1 VTRRFYKN
9 GDPGTTLST
18 GINASVTSITVA
30 NAGSFP
36 SSTPF
41 AVVVEKGTANAEICL
56 VTAVVGNVLTVTRGY
71 NSTTAVSH
79 GTGVAIVSGVI
90 ALDLDDASAH
100 VAATGDVHG
109 VTGALVGATQ
119 VQTLTNKTLTSPTIS
134 GPTVTGTLAGANE
147 TLSGTLGVTGTTTL
161 GTVNTGAVSASTVT
175 ASGAVTANGA
185 GTGLAVTNNATVGGT
200 LAVTSTVTGVVVPKS
215 FTNEAAAG
223 TATTGYVVYLSA
235 PTTAGYLAGLYRGN
249 GTIWIPLSPVSSD
262 TGAVQD
268 LLYTQSGGNIDTAAG
283 TNTWLTLGNVTVP
296 AWATNVSVDYTLNG
310 IYDTGTTGSVTAV
323 VKVGTAAGGVS
334 RRILGPGVAN
344 QRFHVPVRDRV
355 TGLSSGSQ
363 SVTINT
369 TQSAGTYRFDTTAF
383 ATATFTFLP

>member
-1 VTRRFYKN
+1 MTRRFYKN
-9 GDPGTTLST
+9 GDPGTTLTT
-18 GINASVTSITVA
+18 GIDASVTSITVS

-41 AVVVEKGTANAEICL
+41 AVVIEKGTANFEICL

-71 NSTTAVSH
+71 NSSTAVSH
-79 GTGVAIVSGVI
+79 GTGVAIVSGFI
-90 ALDLDDASAH
+90 ALDADDASAH
-100 VAATGDVHG
+100 VAAVSGVHG
-109 VTGALVGATQ
+109 VTGALVGTTDS
-119 VQTLTNKTLTSPTIS
+119 QTLTNKTLTSPTIS

-147 TLSGTLGVTGTTTL
+147 TLSGTLNVTGTTTL

-223 TATTGYVVYLSA
+223 TATVGYIVYLSA

-249 GTIWIPLSPVSSD
+249 GTIWIPISPMSSD
-262 TGAVQD
+262 TNAVQD
-268 LLYTQSGGNIDTAAG
+268 LLYTQGGTIDTAAG
-283 TNTWLTLGNVTVP
+283 TTTWLTIGNVTVP
-296 AWATNVSVDYTLNG
+296 AWATTVSVGYTLNG

-323 VKVGTAAGGVS
+323 VKIGSAAGAVS

-344 QRFHVPVRDRV
+344 QRFHVPIRDRV
-355 TGLSSGSQ
+355 TGLASGSQ

-369 TQSAGTYRFDTTAF
+369 TQTAGTYRFDATAF